1 MKTVVLSDTHLG
13 NGQGYDIFA
22 GAAALPAFLDS
33 FPDPIRVVINGD
45 VVDFLMN
52 EDPLKLQVSR
62 AVQQAKAI
70 VENPATLDT
79 LHALGR
85 VLAKGGTVFLRLGNH
100 DVEMVLPE
108 VQALFR
114 ASLNQPAEI
123 AKRLVFQTG
132 EDPMILE
139 VGGARLLVAHGEH
152 NDAWNRIDYASLENR
167 DGDDYP
173 DFVYPPGS
181 KLVKEML
188 NPLKREFGLRFA
200 DLIKPDMQGGFL
212 TVLGVHPQAAKTV
225 AGQANI
231 FSLGWQLLK
240 RMSGPFTFGEEEEDL
255 KLAARVDEAGLTPE
269 EADALE
275 AILGDGPLSFGGDD
289 PAGDAALTKLGRV
302 GMKLYA
308 AAHRTMVGREAEDF
322 FELDPE
328 ATEWADAVRLA
339 GKYGVGA
346 VITGHTHAA
355 RWAQR
360 LGLAVVNTGTW
371 IWLMSPPA
379 PDAPV
384 SEWEH
389 FLRRL
394 RANPNL
400 EPRPGE
406 PELLQTIFT
415 AAVLEP
421 AEEGGARL
429 SLVEWKEGRMIARK
443 SGVVAPGGPLA
454 ARLS

>member
-22 GAAALPAFLDS
+22 GAEALPAFLDS

-52 EDPLKLQVSR
+52 EDPLTLEVPR
-62 AVQQAKAI
+62 AVEQARAI
-70 VENPATLDT
+70 VENPATRAT
-79 LHALGR
+79 LQALGR
-85 VLAKGGTVFLRLGNH
+85 VLAKGGGVFLRLGNH
-100 DVEMVLPE
+100 DVEMYLPE
-108 VQALFR
+108 VQAIFR
-114 ASLNQPAEI
+114 AALDQPAEI
-123 AKRLVFQTG
+123 ASRLIYQTG

-152 NDAWNRIDYASLENR
+152 NDAWNRIDYKSLEQR
-167 DGDDYP
+167 EGDRYP

-181 KLVKEML
+181 KLVKELL
-188 NPLKREFGLRFA
+188 NPLKREYGLRFA
-200 DLIKPDMQGGFL
+200 DLVKPDMQGGFL
-212 TVLGVHPQAAKTV
+212 TVLGVDPQAAKAV

-231 FSLGWQLLK
+231 LSLGWQLLK
-240 RMSGPFTFGEEEEDL
+240 RMAGPFTFGDSEEDL
-255 KLAARVDEAGLTPE
+255 QLAGRVEEAGLTPE

-275 AILGDGPLSFGGDD
+275 AILGDGPIAFGGDD
-289 PAGDAALTKLGRV
+289 PAGDSALTKLGRV

-308 AAHRTMVGREAEDF
+308 TAHRSFVGNEATDF
-322 FELDPE
+322 FALDPE
-328 ATEWADAVRLA
+328 ATEWADGLRLA
-339 GKYGVGA
+339 AKYGVGA
-346 VITGHTHAA
+346 VLTGHTHAA
-355 RWAQR
+355 RWAQSA
-360 LGLAVVNTGTW
+360 GLTVVNTGTW

-384 SEWEH
+384 SEWER

-394 RANPNL
+394 RANPGL

-406 PELLQTIFT
+406 PDLLQTIFT
-415 AAVLEP
+415 AAVVEP

-429 SLVEWKEGRMIARK
+429 SLVEWTEGKMVERK
-443 SGVVAPGGPLA
+443 SGVVAPGGPFSVSLI
-454 ARLS
+454 

>member
-22 GAAALPAFLDS
+22 GAEALPAFLDS
-33 FPDPIRVVINGD
+33 FPDPIRLVINGD

-52 EDPLKLQVSR
+52 EDPLSLEVSR
-62 AVQQAKAI
+62 AIEQARAI
-70 VENPATLDT
+70 VANPPTRGTLR
-79 LHALGR
+79 ALGR
-85 VLAKGGTVFLRLGNH
+85 ILAKGGDVFLRLGNH
-100 DVEMVLPE
+100 DVEMFLPE
-108 VQALFR
+108 VQAIFR
-114 ASLNQPAEI
+114 AALDQPPEV
-123 AKRLVFQTG
+123 AKRLIFQTG

-139 VGGARLLVAHGEH
+139 IGGARLLVAHGEH
-152 NDAWNRIDYASLENR
+152 NDAWNRIDYASLQDR
-167 DGDDYP
+167 DGDVYP

-181 KLVKEML
+181 KLVKELL
-188 NPLKREFGLRFA
+188 NPLKREYGLRFA

-212 TVLGVHPQAAKTV
+212 TVLGVNPQAAKAV

-231 FSLGWQLLK
+231 LSLGWQLLK
-240 RMSGPFTFGEEEEDL
+240 RMAGPFTFGDQEEDL
-255 KLAARVDEAGLTPE
+255 HLSQRVDEAGLTAE

-275 AILGDGPLSFGGDD
+275 AILGDGPLSFSGDD
-289 PAGDAALTKLGRV
+289 PAADAALTKMGRV
-302 GMKLYA
+302 GLKLYA
-308 AAHRTMVGREAEDF
+308 AAHRSLVGNEAEDF

-328 ATEWADAVRLA
+328 AAEWGDAVRLS

-384 SEWEH
+384 SEWER

-400 EPRPGE
+400 DPRPGE
-406 PELLQTIFT
+406 PDLLQTIFT
-415 AAVLEP
+415 AAVVEP
-421 AEEGGARL
+421 AGEGGARL
-429 SLVEWKEGRMIARK
+429 SLVEWRDGRLIERK
-443 SGVVAPGGPLA
+443 SGVVAPGGPFSA
-454 ARLS
+454 SFS

>member
-22 GAAALPAFLDS
+22 GAEALPAFLDS

-52 EDPLKLQVSR
+52 EDPLKLLVSR
-62 AVQQAKAI
+62 AVQQAQAI
-70 VENPATLDT
+70 VANPPTRATLR
-79 LHALGR
+79 ALGR
-85 VLAKGGTVFLRLGNH
+85 VLAKGGSVFLRLGNH
-100 DVEMVLPE
+100 DVEMYLPE
-108 VQALFR
+108 VQAIFR
-114 ASLNQPAEI
+114 DAMDQPAEI

-139 VGGARLLVAHGEH
+139 IGGARLLVAHGEH
-152 NDAWNRIDYASLENR
+152 NDAWNQIDYASLQER
-167 DGDDYP
+167 SGDTYP

-181 KLVKEML
+181 KLVKELL
-188 NPLKREFGLRFA
+188 NPLKREYGLRFA
-200 DLIKPDMQGGFL
+200 DLVKPDTQGGFL
-212 TVLGVHPQAAKTV
+212 TVLGVNPQAAKAV

-231 FSLGWQLLK
+231 LSLGWQLLK

-255 KLAARVDEAGLTPE
+255 HLAERVNEAGLTAE

-275 AILGDGPLSFGGDD
+275 AILGDGPLSFSGDD
-289 PAGDAALTKLGRV
+289 PVGDAALTKLGRV

-308 AAHRTMVGREAEDF
+308 AAHRSLVGNEAEDF

-328 ATEWADAVRLA
+328 AAEWADAVRLA
-339 GKYGVGA
+339 GKFGVGA
-346 VITGHTHAA
+346 VLTGHTHAA

-384 SEWEH
+384 AEWER

-400 EPRPGE
+400 EARPSE
-406 PELLQTIFT
+406 PDLLQTIFT
-415 AAVLEP
+415 AAVVEP
-421 AEEGGARL
+421 APEGGARL
-429 SLVEWKEGRMIARK
+429 SLVEWKEGLLIERK
-443 SGVVAPGGPLA
+443 SGLVSPGGPLSVG
-454 ARLS
+454 LS